1 LNNCR
6 SVFDEDHLWLY
17 RADIINS
24 SFAPEFAKGNR
35 RGRSVLFTLLRRR
48 NLI

>member
-6 SVFDEDHLWLY
+6 SVFDEDHLSLH

-24 SFAPEFAKGNR
+24 SFAPGFARATAEENLLYSRTLEEEFC
-35 RGRSVLFTLLRRR
+35 
-48 NLI
+48 